1 MSSIDMTTPRESP
14 PCIDL
19 AQLGIVA
26 AAAGCRPASFTAAA
40 AAAAAAAADSS
51 PCFSTP
57 TAK

>member
-26 AAAGCRPASFTAAA
+26 AAAGCRPASST
-40 AAAAAAAADSS
+40 AAAAADSS

>member
-26 AAAGCRPASFTAAA
+26 AAAGCRPASSTA